1 MKNFNSLINLINK
14 LGEEEVKSLN
24 KFLKYYNEKNNNNKS
39 SRLLEIILNSKEYN
53 LINIQ
58 KQLYDKVNWQAY
70 NKLIDRLKD
79 KILEV
84 LLFNSNISREEYP
97 ERIRVIFELKKKL
110 ILCDVLSFK
119 GLRDDAD
126 LLCRKII
133 AKADKYELYDI
144 VMNSLIIRQRFVN
157 IRKKEKEVNNIQKGI
172 QIAELKYKSLLNS
185 QIVYNKILNII
196 SNSPDS
202 IIFINDLKSSIDQIE
217 LELKINNSDTV
228 SYYLYFLKTELY
240 QIEEKF
246 EEASISLLKIE
257 NLLSKKSVYSEN
269 RKGTTLLNISNN
281 NIYLKKYKESIQFA
295 EKAKKYFP
303 NNVYN
308 QALVDENLFYANFY
322 LNNLDIS
329 ARIIKGL
336 VNLPSANN
344 ILFSI
349 SKWNYF
355 EAVIDF
361 LNNKFQVSIFKLNNI
376 VEMDKDKE
384 GWNINKRLLII
395 MSRIEL
401 KEYESADLQVNSLE
415 KFIKRSLQK
424 RDISLRYIFILRIL
438 IKLINSNYNFKI
450 VYENRKKYFQLI
462 ASDDI
467 NLKWRIK
474 SPELI
479 KFDNWFLSK
488 CNS

>member
-24 KFLKYYNEKNNNNKS
+24 KFLKYYNEKNNNKS

-488 CNS
+488 CNA

>member
-1 MKNFNSLINLINK
+1 M
-14 LGEEEVKSLN
+14 
-24 KFLKYYNEKNNNNKS
+24 
-39 SRLLEIILNSKEYN
+39 
-53 LINIQ
+53 
-58 KQLYDKVNWQAY
+58 
-70 NKLIDRLKD
+70 
-79 KILEV
+79 
-84 LLFNSNISREEYP
+84 
-97 ERIRVIFELKKKL
+97 
-110 ILCDVLSFK
+110 
-119 GLRDDAD
+119 
-126 LLCRKII
+126 
-133 AKADKYELYDI
+133 
-144 VMNSLIIRQRFVN
+144 
-157 IRKKEKEVNNIQKGI
+157 
-172 QIAELKYKSLLNS
+172 
-185 QIVYNKILNII
+185 
-196 SNSPDS
+196 
-202 IIFINDLKSSIDQIE
+202 
-217 LELKINNSDTV
+217 
-228 SYYLYFLKTELY
+228 
-240 QIEEKF
+240 
-246 EEASISLLKIE
+246 
-257 NLLSKKSVYSEN
+257 
-269 RKGTTLLNISNN
+269 LNISNN

-329 ARIIKGL
+329 TKIIKGL

-361 LNNKFQVSIFKLNNI
+361 LNNKFQVSIFKLNSF
-376 VEMDKDKE
+376 VEIDKDKE

-438 IKLINSNYNFKI
+438 IKLINSNYNFKL

-488 CNS
+488 CNA

>member
-1 MKNFNSLINLINK
+1 M
-14 LGEEEVKSLN
+14 
-24 KFLKYYNEKNNNNKS
+24 
-39 SRLLEIILNSKEYN
+39 
-53 LINIQ
+53 
-58 KQLYDKVNWQAY
+58 
-70 NKLIDRLKD
+70 
-79 KILEV
+79 

-438 IKLINSNYNFKI
+438 IKLINSNYNFKL

-462 ASDDI
+462 ASDNI

-488 CNS
+488 CNA

>member
-24 KFLKYYNEKNNNNKS
+24 KFLKYYNEKNNNKS
-39 SRLLEIILNSKEYN
+39 SRLFEIILNSKEYN

-329 ARIIKGL
+329 TKIIKGL

-467 NLKWRIK
+467 NFKWRIK

-488 CNS
+488 CNT

>member
-240 QIEEKF
+240 QLEEKF

-322 LNNLDIS
+322 LNNLDVS

-361 LNNKFQVSIFKLNNI
+361 LNNKFQVSIFKLKSI
-376 VEMDKDKE
+376 VEIDKDKE

-438 IKLINSNYNFKI
+438 IKLINSNYNFKL

-467 NLKWRIK
+467 NFKWRIK

-488 CNS
+488 CNT

>member
-14 LGEEEVKSLN
+14 MSEEEVKSLS
-24 KFLKYYNEKNNNNKS
+24 KFLKYYNEKKNNNKS

-70 NKLIDRLKD
+70 NKLIERLKD

-84 LLFNSNISREEYP
+84 LLFNSNISKEEYP

-110 ILCDVLSFK
+110 ILCDMLSFK

-133 AKADKYELYDI
+133 SKAEKYELYDI

-157 IRKKEKEVNNIQKGI
+157 IRKKEKEVKNIQKGI
-172 QIAELKYKSLLNS
+172 QVAEHKYKSLLNS
-185 QIVYNKILNII
+185 QILYNKILNII
-196 SNSPDS
+196 SNAPDS
-202 IIFINDLKSSIDQIE
+202 FVFIDELKSTIDQIE
-217 LELKINNSDTV
+217 NELTFNNSDTV
-228 SYYLYFLKTELY
+228 SYYLYFLKTELF

-246 EEASISLLKIE
+246 EEASISLLKIDK
-257 NLLSKKSVYSEN
+257 LLSKKSVYSEN

-281 NIYLKKYKESIQFA
+281 NIYLRKFNDSIQFA

-303 NNVYN
+303 NNIYN
-308 QALVDENLFYANFY
+308 KALVDENLFYANFY
-322 LNNLDIS
+322 MNKIDIS
-329 ARIIKGL
+329 AKIIKGL

-355 EAVIDF
+355 DAVIDF
-361 LNNKFQVSIFKLNNI
+361 INNKFQVSIFKLNNI
-376 VEMDKDKE
+376 IEIDKDKE
-384 GWNINKRLLII
+384 GWNINKRLLLI

-401 KEYESADLQVNSLE
+401 MEYESADLHVNSLE
-415 KFIKRSLQK
+415 KFIKRSLIK

-438 IKLINSNYNFKI
+438 IKLINSNYNFKL
-450 VYENRKKYFQLI
+450 VYESRKRYFQLI

-467 NLKWRIK
+467 NFKWKIK

-479 KFDNWFLSK
+479 KFDDWFLSK
-488 CNS
+488 CNA